1 MKLKALTFLKRQHS
15 NGNIAMAIPQK
26 ALYFFL
32 YTSFMA
38 LGMVI
43 DMDMDME
50 MEMGINMN
58 MVSIY

>member
-1 MKLKALTFLKRQHS
+1 
-15 NGNIAMAIPQK
+15 MAIPQK

-43 DMDMDME
+43 DMDMDMD